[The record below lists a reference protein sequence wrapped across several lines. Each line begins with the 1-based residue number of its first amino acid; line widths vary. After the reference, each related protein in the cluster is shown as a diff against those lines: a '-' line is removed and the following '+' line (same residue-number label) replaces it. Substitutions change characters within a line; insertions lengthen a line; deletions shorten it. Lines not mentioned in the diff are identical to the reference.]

1 MSSQMLRLA
10 CRLSNVA
17 HMTTAQNFGRVPAID
32 LPVRLLIAR
41 SAAGMSQ
48 SDLAKAIGAG
58 RATIANYEAG
68 KAVKRSTVM
77 AWALATGVDA
87 QWLMTGE
94 APSPDGDGASQVR
107 PKGFEPLTF
116 WSGRLSLLPASMME
130 QDAA

>member
-1 MSSQMLRLA
+1 
-10 CRLSNVA
+10 
-17 HMTTAQNFGRVPAID
+17 MTTAQNFGRVPAID

-48 SDLAKAIGAG
+48 SELAKAIGAG

-130 QDAA
+130 QDVA